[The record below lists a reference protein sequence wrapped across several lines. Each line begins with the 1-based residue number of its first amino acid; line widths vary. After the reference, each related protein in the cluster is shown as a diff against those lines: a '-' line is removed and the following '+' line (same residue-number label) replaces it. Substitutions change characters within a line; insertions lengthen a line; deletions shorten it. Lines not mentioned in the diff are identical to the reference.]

1 MSHNGIFITI
11 EMLKMMLTMGWR
23 LSNKGNCPMISL
35 SDSLTLSES
44 RAVKVDH
51 DDDGNVDHYDI
62 IIIISEN

>member
-44 RAVKVDH
+44 LAVKVITLMMMM
-51 DDDGNVDHYDI
+51 NMMVVKI
-62 IIIISEN
+62 IVLS